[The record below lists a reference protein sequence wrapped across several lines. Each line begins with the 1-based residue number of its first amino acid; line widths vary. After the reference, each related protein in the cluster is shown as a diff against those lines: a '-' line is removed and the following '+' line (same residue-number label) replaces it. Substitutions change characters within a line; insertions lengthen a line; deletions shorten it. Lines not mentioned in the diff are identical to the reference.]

1 MLSNCSYRFR
11 GVQELLSVPD
21 QSTFVGMRDYTLIL
35 LTLDTGIRPSEAL
48 GLLPDNLNLMTGSIY
63 IPAAK
68 AK

>member
-1 MLSNCSYRFR
+1 M
-11 GVQELLSVPD
+11 PD